1 MRKTKYLILGA
12 GPSGLTLGRKLKDNG
27 ENDFIILEK
36 ESVAGGLC
44 RSEDVDGKPLD
55 IGGGHF
61 LDVRRPA
68 VCEFVFRFMPEN
80 EWNVYE
86 RDSRIRIHGQEV
98 GHPFEAN
105 IWQLP
110 EELQNRYLESIKNAG
125 CNTGEEKP
133 EKFTDWIR
141 WKLGDEIADNYMLP
155 YNSKMFSET
164 LDELGTYW
172 LEKLPN
178 VSYEETLQS
187 CREHRSFGTQPG
199 HARFYYPK
207 EYGYGEPFKR
217 IADNMAD
224 HMVYGAAVEEL
235 DLENRTVTCSDG
247 EEYCADKIITTIPW
261 DCMQLKGVSEE
272 MTEAVQGLK
281 SSAVEIR
288 YVPEDCGTLAHWVYV
303 PDPEVRYHRILCRSN
318 FCTDSDGYW
327 VETVKKRAEGYADS
341 DWRDNF
347 AYMNEYAY
355 PLNTIDKPRQINLI
369 IEEAKGKGVIA
380 LGRWGEHE
388 HYNSDVIMEKAMA
401 LADELINNRI

>member
-1 MRKTKYLILGA
+1 
-12 GPSGLTLGRKLKDNG
+12 
-27 ENDFIILEK
+27 
-36 ESVAGGLC
+36 
-44 RSEDVDGKPLD
+44 
-55 IGGGHF
+55 
-61 LDVRRPA
+61 
-68 VCEFVFRFMPEN
+68 
-80 EWNVYE
+80 
-86 RDSRIRIHGQEV
+86 
-98 GHPFEAN
+98 
-105 IWQLP
+105 
-110 EELQNRYLESIKNAG
+110 
-125 CNTGEEKP
+125 
-133 EKFTDWIR
+133 
-141 WKLGDEIADNYMLP
+141 
-155 YNSKMFSET
+155 
-164 LDELGTYW
+164 
-172 LEKLPN
+172 

-388 HYNSDVIMEKAMA
+388 HYNSDVVMEKAMA